1 MHVYLLN
8 IMYNNISYISE
19 LSGIVNIMYK
29 KSAPRL

>member
-8 IMYNNISYISE
+8 IMYNNIDIFE

-29 KSAPRL
+29 KNTLRL

>member
-8 IMYNNISYISE
+8 IMYNNITDIFE

-29 KSAPRL
+29 KNAL